1 QKIAERF
8 RNYYYGPIARERA
21 SKLKTGDDPPHYAIL
36 DHVPPISGMS
46 DLKSDPPPED
56 DLRVEKARLLE
67 NGGLLDFAIRELK
80 AAAEKDKGTWLP
92 AETAR
97 MYQDA
102 GRYDI
107 AVETLKR
114 AVPSYFAVD
123 LSALP
128 RSYWEA
134 LFPKPYW
141 TDLKKF
147 SSENALDPYM
157 VASLIRQESEFNTAA
172 QSNKNALGLMQ
183 LLPSVGKTV

>member
-1 QKIAERF
+1 MASAFYQKVSDRF
-8 RNYYYGPIARERA
+8 RNYYYGPLARERLT
-21 SKLKTGDDPPHYAIL
+21 KLKVTDPPHYAIL
-36 DHVPPISGMS
+36 DHVSPINGMPTVT
-46 DLKSDPPPED
+46 DDPPPKN

-67 NGGLLDFAIRELK
+67 NGGLLDFAVRELK
-80 AAAEKDKGTWLP
+80 AAAEEDKGTWLP

-114 AVPSYFAVD
+114 AIPNYFAVD

-128 RSYWEA
+128 RSDWEA

-141 TDLKKF
+141 PDLKRF
-147 SSENALDPYM
+147 SDANGLDPYL
-157 VASLIRQESEFNTAA
+157 VAIFDTPGIRI
-172 QSNKNALGLMQ
+172 
-183 LLPSVGKTV
+183 